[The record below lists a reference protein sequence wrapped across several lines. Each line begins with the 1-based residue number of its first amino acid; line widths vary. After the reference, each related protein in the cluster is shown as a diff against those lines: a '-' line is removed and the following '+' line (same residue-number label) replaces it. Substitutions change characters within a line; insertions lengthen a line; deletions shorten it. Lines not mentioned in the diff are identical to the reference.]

1 VVSLFVFSCWRKPF
15 SSSVCPFIFITC
27 GNARNLWNIWMFC
40 GNLCFTTDTFAIY
53 RSQYC
58 CPQGDA
64 CKVFH
69 LWDLAYKIVVSLRL
83 RSNHQRVCMYVCMYV
98 CIFMCMCV
106 NVCMY
111 ICMYVCMHV
120 CMYVCMYFFYFY
132 YQLYFTACSITEAI
146 LHAWDCLYI
155 ICIASYCVYIYTGC
169 IVPLKHWSCPG
180 L

>member
-1 VVSLFVFSCWRKPF
+1 
-15 SSSVCPFIFITC
+15 
-27 GNARNLWNIWMFC
+27 MFC

-120 CMYVCMYFFYFY
+120 CMYVCMYVFFLFLLSTLFHSMFHYRSNTTCLGLLIY
-132 YQLYFTACSITEAI
+132 NLYCK
-146 LHAWDCLYI
+146 LL
-155 ICIASYCVYIYTGC
+155 CVYI
-169 IVPLKHWSCPG
+169 HWLHCPSEA
-180 L
+180 LILSRFVAILF